1 MKKTDFTRKLV
12 LFLNS
17 VISFLRRT
25 IHFICSFFFFSS
37 EALERIGSFF
47 DQKISIPKGAT
58 LDGVE
63 ASNAAKSA
71 NPHAVESIN
80 QSSSA

>member
-25 IHFICSFFFFSS
+25 IHFIYFICSFFFFSS

-47 DQKISIPKGAT
+47 NQKI
-58 LDGVE
+58 
-63 ASNAAKSA
+63 
-71 NPHAVESIN
+71 
-80 QSSSA
+80 